1 MRKLKEATLE
11 SGGPSKGKSN
21 GVATCSSA
29 FEKVDVLQKKQI
41 LHPQRLRVRNDTTLG
56 GRNMAV
62 NLLL

>member
-1 MRKLKEATLE
+1 MRKLKDATLE
-11 SGGPSKGKSN
+11 SGGPSKGKSK
-21 GVATCSSA
+21 GVATWSA
-29 FEKVDVLQKKQI
+29 VFEKVDVLQKKQI